1 LLFSGHNLDY
11 MEHDRHSVFPGGG
24 RL

>member
-11 MEHDRHSVFPGGG
+11 MGHDRRSAFPGGG